1 MCRWRDDRGRD
12 VDVADAPLL
21 LRRRLLPRCWVGGAS
36 PSRDRRRPL
45 AWPGGAGAGSV
56 VAAAGVVGPLTG
68 VSTRRSNEVS
78 LNRREVD
85 TEDTPERAELMLR

>member
-1 MCRWRDDRGRD
+1 M
-12 VDVADAPLL
+12 
-21 LRRRLLPRCWVGGAS
+21 
-36 PSRDRRRPL
+36 
-45 AWPGGAGAGSV
+45 
-56 VAAAGVVGPLTG
+56 AAAGVVGPLTG